1 MPARLLYD
9 FVSTRGTHW
18 YVQLDEVNT
27 VVFAETDPP
36 NAPIEQQV
44 LESELNRR
52 KLGQVLYSY
61 CRGTTFVKV
70 IVTNIYPFAK
80 FDQVPDAR
88 ACGGVPPVDC
98 TFTRFNL
105 IKTDETQAGRKDG
118 TITVDAELVGHVLE
132 YSLDGISW
140 QDENVFRNL
149 VPGIYNVR
157 ARSTTADCITFE
169 KTGILAGPAPIEIPY
184 PYKEKVCK
192 SFRLIQDG
200 VTYLIEEPVQWENVE
215 FEGNRDMEG
224 HGWKSQYAEG
234 EFQLQFACDNG
245 KAIIQA
251 EHDLHGNDG
260 HTILQY
266 GWEHATLGFQIL
278 EQWKLNYNT
287 YKKQRSWI
295 EINVESVDHNDVLAS
310 RVDTKVSLAE
320 GKTQDGNFIQTPRVY
335 PVSLHGKAIATSYI
349 VQNNNQVEHPVFS
362 IREARS
368 YIVPDTTDA
377 KTTEISDVNP
387 IGLLIFNEAP
397 FDVEGL
403 HAMQIKYAGKYNFE
417 RVKFV
422 IDVKVKG
429 RRGNQGWYTFKPIF
443 MIGDTQYAAG
453 PTITGQTSAT
463 DWITVPVTFDY
474 SAQHTLGAETPI
486 YWFIQMDTRDF
497 VEGPSLMQRS
507 IDISVQALEES
518 AGSWANGWM
527 IKDVLDYVTRNITD
541 NRTYLRSTFLT
552 EQNAQQ
558 AFDGEGA
565 LNALTNGKQIRRF
578 DPANHPLKI
587 SHKELR
593 QIVKNLWC
601 CGWNVEKIGGY
612 EYFVVER
619 VNYFYQNKKICQI
632 DEVEEYYEEVA
643 RDLIYNE
650 AEFGYEKFQEE
661 GVNTLDEF
669 NTKHE
674 VLLPIKTHKNKLIIK
689 SPAIA
694 SGYSIEKC
702 RRNQFSDTPQDSV
715 ENDED
720 IFIIS
725 VNKNRVGGSYSA
737 ERNEAFDVADNVISP
752 DTSYNLRLT
761 PKRMQVNWSVWIKN
775 ILHYKQPVDELRTN
789 MVVQNGRLRTKLK
802 MTDLRP
808 VGDIFKDLWVEGEHV
823 QNATYP
829 VSERL
834 WQPTY
839 IFTKMKLTPDLHTL
853 INKAMRGQ
861 AAATQNYGWIAVKDN
876 DGLYQA
882 GYPMQVKYN
891 FHEEYAQLKLLKAA
905 NSPVNPEEEC
915 CNYLSIGGCVIKING
930 NKVTIR

>member
-9 FVSTRGTHW
+9 FVSYKGTHW
-18 YVQLDEVNT
+18 YVQLDEANT
-27 VVFAETDPP
+27 VVFAESNPE

-44 LESELNRR
+44 TEAELNSR
-52 KLGQVLYSY
+52 KIGQVLYSY
-61 CRGTTFVKV
+61 CSGTTFIKV
-70 IVTNIYPFAK
+70 IVTNLYPFAK
-80 FDQVPDAR
+80 FEQEINSR

-98 TFTRFNL
+98 TFSKFN
-105 IKTDETQAGRKDG
+105 TAVTNETEAGRKDG
-118 TITVDAELVGHVLE
+118 TITIDAELVGHVLE
-132 YSLDGISW
+132 YSLDGLNW
-140 QDENVFRNL
+140 QDEPVFRNL
-149 VPGIYNVR
+149 VPGAYTVR
-157 ARSTTADCITFE
+157 ARSTTADCINYA
-169 KTGILAGPAPIEIPY
+169 KVNIIAGLAPVVIPY

-200 VTYLIEEPVQWENVE
+200 VVYLIDEPIQWDNIE
-215 FEGNRDMEG
+215 FEGNRDLEG

-234 EFQLQFACDNG
+234 EFQLQFACDSG

-260 HTILQY
+260 YTQFQY
-266 GWEHATLGFQIL
+266 GWDYQGTFQVL
-278 EQWKLNYNT
+278 FDGKLNYNT

-295 EINVESVDHNDVLAS
+295 EINVESTDHNDTLDS
-310 RVDTKVSLAE
+310 RNDTKVSLAE
-320 GKTQDGNFIQTPRVY
+320 GKTQDGNFIQVPRVY

-349 VQNNNQVEHPVFS
+349 VQNNDQVEHGVFS
-362 IREARS
+362 IRQARS
-368 YIVPDTTDA
+368 YIVPDTSNA
-377 KTTEISDVNP
+377 KTTEIADVNP

-397 FDVEGL
+397 YDVEGL
-403 HAMQIKYAGKYNFE
+403 HAIDIKYAGNYNFQ
-417 RVKFV
+417 RVKFT

-463 DWITVPVTFDY
+463 EWTSVPVNFEY
-474 SAQHTLGAETPI
+474 SGQHRLGAGTQV

-507 IDISVQALEES
+507 IDIAVQALEES
-518 AGSWANGWM
+518 AGSWANAWM
-527 IKDVLDYVTRNITD
+527 IKDVFDYVTRNITD
-541 NRTYLRSTFLT
+541 NRTYLKSTFLA
-552 EQNAQQ
+552 ERNAQQ

-578 DPANHPLKI
+578 DPNNHPLKI
-587 SHKELR
+587 SLKELK
-593 QIVKNLWC
+593 QLVKSLWC
-601 CGWNVEKIGGY
+601 CGWNLEKIGGY
-612 EYFVVER
+612 EYLAVER
-619 VNYFYQNKKICQI
+619 VNYFYQNRKICQI

-650 AEFGYEKFQEE
+650 AEFGYDKFQEE
-661 GVNTLDEF
+661 GVNTLDEY

-674 VLLPIKTHKNKLIIK
+674 VLLPIKTHKNKLVVK

-702 RRNQFSDTPQDSV
+702 RRNQFADTPQDSV

-720 IFIIS
+720 TFIIS
-725 VNKNRVGGSYSA
+725 VNKNFVGGSYSA
-737 ERNEAFDVADNVISP
+737 EKNEAFDIADNVISP
-752 DTSYNLRLT
+752 ETSYNLRLT
-761 PKRMQVNWSVWIKN
+761 PKRMEVNWAVWIKN
-775 ILHYKQPVDELRTN
+775 ILHYKQQIDEVRTN
-789 MVVQNGRLRTKLK
+789 LVIQNGKLRTKLK

-808 VGDIFKDLWVEGEHV
+808 VGDIFKDLWVED
-823 QNATYP
+823 QNIQNSAYP
-829 VSERL
+829 VQERL

-839 IFTKMKLTPDLHTL
+839 IYTKMKLTPDLHNL
-853 INKAMRGQ
+853 IDKAMRGQ
-861 AAATQNYGWIAVKDN
+861 AAATQNYGWVAVKDN

-905 NSPVNPEEEC
+905 NSPVNPDEEC
-915 CNYLSIGGCVIKING
+915 CNYLSINGCVVKING